1 MSFLRLFRSP
11 PHVDAT
17 LGTLTRR
24 SGQWHGQIALAGA
37 SVPIVLA
44 GSKTAPADRSLRLG
58 RELMTRYESLQPAIA
73 GALFEHYG
81 PCREALDAGELD
93 ESEPIP
99 RLNGPADVWP
109 HVTLRRVR
117 IEPLDG
123 VETVELAYE
132 TTWDVEHTL
141 GARFR
146 DWTLIELNGSVI

>member
-1 MSFLRLFRSP
+1 MGFSDFFRSA
-11 PHVDAT
+11 PHADAT

-24 SGQWHGQIALAGA
+24 GGQWYGQIALGGVSA
-37 SVPIVLA
+37 PIALA
-44 GSKTAPADRSLRLG
+44 GSKTAPSDRSLRLG
-58 RELMTRYESLQPAIA
+58 RELMTRYDSLRPAIA

-81 PCREALDAGELD
+81 PYREALDAGELD
-93 ESEPIP
+93 EPEPIP
-99 RLNGPADVWP
+99 RLNGPTEVWP

-132 TTWDVEHTL
+132 TAWDVEHTL

>member
-1 MSFLRLFRSP
+1 MSFSDLFRSA

-24 SGQWHGQIALAGA
+24 GGQWHGQIALADA
-37 SVPIVLA
+37 SVPIALA
-44 GSKTAPADRSLRLG
+44 GSKTAPSDGSLRLG
-58 RELMTRYESLQPAIA
+58 RELLTRHESLRPAIA

-81 PCREALDAGELD
+81 PYREALEAGELD

-99 RLNGPADVWP
+99 RLIGPAEVWP

-132 TTWDVEHTL
+132 TAWDVEHTL